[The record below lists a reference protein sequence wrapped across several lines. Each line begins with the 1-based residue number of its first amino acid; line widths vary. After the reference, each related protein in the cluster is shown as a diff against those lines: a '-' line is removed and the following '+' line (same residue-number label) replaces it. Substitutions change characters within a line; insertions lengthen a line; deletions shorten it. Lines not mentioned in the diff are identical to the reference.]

1 MEQKRCISV
10 ASRGMTR
17 ETRKR
22 GNGDDE
28 WGTKN
33 IYPADAP
40 NLPSI
45 FQQWLDS
52 SKEVHLHHTLRC
64 LSASQRSTLRW
75 MISYGLMTVP
85 ADWLSARSVS
95 VERAYTVH
103 NVNRRACTVERRCG
117 ASWFV
122 AVGLSEAEM
131 TNTEWKCQSLGM
143 CELPL
148 NLSKRDS
155 SSQKSA
161 CYVCLFLTMDL
172 MSVCKVR
179 QTHPEIYAVPLSS
192 TQHSGFCLYSG
203 KEQYSTWAFY
213 VTNENEYSTNI
224 PVYMQPCIL
233 QLT

>member
-1 MEQKRCISV
+1 MINHLTGILIKASCPDCAYSPPLSSCFPRPRRRSAELGALSFGPVHHWGEGKSAMPMCSMEQKRCISV

-33 IYPADAP
+33 IYPADASNP
-40 NLPSI
+40 PSI

-75 MISYGLMTVP
+75 MISYGLMMVP

-95 VERAYTVH
+95 VELAFTVH
-103 NVNRRACTVERRCG
+103 NVNRRTGTVERRCG

-122 AVGLSEAEM
+122 AVGLSEGAM
-131 TNTEWKCQSLGM
+131 TNAEWKCHSWGM
-143 CELPL
+143 RELPL

-155 SSQKSA
+155 SSQKSVR
-161 CYVCLFLTMDL
+161 YVGLFLWW
-172 MSVCKVR
+172 
-179 QTHPEIYAVPLSS
+179 I
-192 TQHSGFCLYSG
+192 
-203 KEQYSTWAFY
+203 
-213 VTNENEYSTNI
+213 
-224 PVYMQPCIL
+224 
-233 QLT
+233 